1 MPYRFFL
8 VLRKIGIQLHFAKMK
23 TLDRYRMTV
32 YYFHALPDEYVS
44 QKRQSSVYRRKGA
57 LIVEGEL
64 GYVIC
69 FQSIGEV
76 SNTFPLTISV
86 CDYNHFVSSF
96 HETLRKL
103 VLVNFCSPKIRV
115 EHVAHHRNHMPPLF
129 PPLHF
134 LFIYSFSC
142 FINML
147 LLFVGLLHVEY
158 QRQNS
163 LKSLPSSLTG

>member
-1 MPYRFFL
+1 
-8 VLRKIGIQLHFAKMK
+8 MK

-115 EHVAHHRNHMPPLF
+115 EHVAHHRNHMSPLF
-129 PPLHF
+129 PLLHIF
-134 LFIYSFSC
+134 FIYSFSC
-142 FINML
+142 FIKLNLNHSKSKPHFHPESSFLSEHDENMKKKSETYMSKREARSISQE
-147 LLFVGLLHVEY
+147 LF
-158 QRQNS
+158 
-163 LKSLPSSLTG
+163 